1 MFANNSLDPASRYGL
16 PDLSRDS
23 DAQAGPRTVV
33 FSEND
38 YEVVTIMTSPCFG
51 QQPVLR
57 GVSDA
62 IRIGKC
68 KPIQ

>member
-16 PDLSRDS
+16 PDLSGDS

-38 YEVVTIMTSPCFG
+38 NEAVAVMSFSFFG
-51 QQPVLR
+51 QQPVFR
-57 GVSDA
+57 GLSNS
-62 IRIGKC
+62 IRLGKR
-68 KPIQ
+68 KSIQ